1 MKHYH
6 FNPVVP
12 MVWGATIALA
22 GSLLVKGIQTVA
34 FGVRFPEHQVFNLL
48 ALILLCWFI
57 TGARELAAIRIFARH
72 TRRVASSIFS
82 RMAKFATRAAEAAA
96 LFFSAN
102 NHFNRPQTE
111 P

>member
-12 MVWGATIALA
+12 MMWGATFALA
-22 GSLLVKGIQTVA
+22 GSLLVKGFQTLA
-34 FGVRFPEHQVFNLL
+34 FGIRFPEHQVFTLL
-48 ALILLCWFI
+48 ALIILCWFI
-57 TGARELAAIRIFARH
+57 TGARELAAIRIFCCH
-72 TRRVASSIFS
+72 TRRVASSTFS
-82 RMAKFATRAAEAAA
+82 RLAVFATRAAEAAA